1 MKKLLVAAMV
11 LATGSVFAQNYYGS
25 PTRSPQ
31 NQQPSSAEDVVGTPV
46 ANPGVR
52 HMLEFSPEAMEA
64 AVLSFDRIKS
74 KGSDAD
80 SGTNLNLDVNYA
92 YGITQFLQAGAR
104 FHYLSGLSGANPS
117 EGVSLQLGA
126 IMNFDTD
133 FTQAAFVSLYLGAG
147 FQQQF
152 GNNGSRDDL
161 RLATL
166 AVGKRFPLTMFG
178 VKHISYTPEV
188 ALQTINSTTNDS
200 LDYSQ
205 SLEFRFLQ
213 FSVFF

>member
-1 MKKLLVAAMV
+1 MKKIFVAAMV
-11 LATGSVFAQNYYGS
+11 LATSSAFAQNYYGG
-25 PTRSPQ
+25 PTREPQ
-31 NQQPSSAEDVVGTPV
+31 YQEDSSSSTPV
-46 ANPGVR
+46 ANSGVR
-52 HMLEFSPEAMEA
+52 HMLEFSPEAMQA

-80 SGTNLNLDVNYA
+80 SGTNLNFDVNYA
-92 YGITQFLQAGAR
+92 YGVTQYLQAGAR
-104 FHYLSGLSGANPS
+104 FHYLSGLSGANPT
-117 EGVSLQLGA
+117 EGMSLQLGA
-126 IMNFDTD
+126 IMNFMTD
-133 FTQAAFVSLYLGAG
+133 FAQAPYVSLYLGAG
-147 FQQQF
+147 FDQQF

-166 AVGKRFPLTMFG
+166 AVGKRVPLTMFG
-178 VKHISYTPEV
+178 IKHISYTPEM
-188 ALQTINSTTNDS
+188 ALKTVNSTTNDS

>member
-1 MKKLLVAAMV
+1 MKKLLVAAMILTSGPV
-11 LATGSVFAQNYYGS
+11 LAQNYYGS
-25 PTRSPQ
+25 PRNSQ
-31 NQQPSSAEDVVGTPV
+31 NQEAAGAATPV
-46 ANPGVR
+46 VNPGVR

-80 SGTNLNLDVNYA
+80 SGTNLNFDVNYA
-92 YGITQFLQAGAR
+92 YGVSQYLQAAAR
-104 FHYLSGLSGANPS
+104 FHYLSGLSGADPS
-117 EGVSLQLGA
+117 EELTIQLGA
-126 IMNFDTD
+126 IMNLTSD
-133 FTQAAFVSLYLGAG
+133 FTQAAYVSLFVGAG
-147 FQQQF
+147 FDQQF

-161 RLATL
+161 RLGTI

-178 VKHISYTPEV
+178 VKHITYSPEV
-188 ALQTINSTTNDS
+188 ALQTVNSTTNDS

>member
-11 LATGSVFAQNYYGS
+11 LATGSSFAQNYYGS
-25 PTRSPQ
+25 PNRNPQ
-31 NQQPSSAEDVVGTPV
+31 NQEAGAGTPV
-46 ANPGVR
+46 ANPGSR

-92 YGITQFLQAGAR
+92 YGITQYLQAGAR
-104 FHYLSGLSGANPS
+104 FHYLSGLSGANPT
-117 EGVSLQLGA
+117 EGMAVQLGA
-126 IMNFDTD
+126 IMNFMTD
-133 FTQAAFVSLYLGAG
+133 FSQSPFVSLYLGAG
-147 FQQQF
+147 FEQQF

-161 RLATL
+161 RLGTL